1 MMTLRP
7 RLEAEYSTLR
17 CDRAHELPS
26 SRPPLP
32 VSASATD
39 AVALYSSAACVVL
52 IAHACLGLVL
62 AQLRHSCIGT
72 SIIQCSC
79 RGNCR
84 VNSQSATSAFL
95 SLSFDTQRALPTISR
110 QVDWTFKG
118 VLPKTDF
125 NGVHAVR
132 RFGIVVHLQ
141 PTGDLAYT
149 TSHRR
154 TYPPRDTTAATWLA
168 RPTPTRWSGNPELP
182 ERRGRVS
189 PRRKSTTD
197 VLLSCSERASP
208 GSGGSSCTEAR
219 LVALLLMTKTEQ
231 ADSSARASE
240 SPAGQPARNCSRAS

>member
-1 MMTLRP
+1 MSSARHDRRSPSRHRPLTLLP
-7 RLEAEYSTLR
+7 ALSSSAQVS
-17 CDRAHELPS
+17 DSFSPS
-26 SRPPLP
+26 SD
-32 VSASATD
+32 T
-39 AVALYSSAACVVL
+39 AVPAHQSSVLMPRTRALARRAC
-52 IAHACLGLVL
+52 A
-62 AQLRHSCIGT
+62 
-72 SIIQCSC
+72 
-79 RGNCR
+79 GNYR

-95 SLSFDTQRALPTISR
+95 SLSFDTRRALPTIIR

-149 TSHRR
+149 TSHPR
-154 TYPPRDTTAATWLA
+154 TYPPRDTTATTWLA
-168 RPTPTRWSGNPELP
+168 RPTPTRWSENPELP